1 MRSTIAL
8 ASCVLSLVAVNL
20 VIAQKERLLAHGTVV
35 YLELA
40 PVDPRSLMQGDYMAL
55 RFKVANDAEP
65 SMSRVDPNQQIFRTA
80 GNLATADGNIVVAVD
95 GRSVGRFVRRDDGRP
110 LVAGEVRLRYRVRE
124 GQLRFATNGF
134 FFQEGTG
141 RLYESARYGEL
152 RISDNGDLILK
163 SLRGPNLEPLGP
175 PGLP

>member
-1 MRSTIAL
+1 VRSTIAL
-8 ASCVLSLVAVNL
+8 TSCVLSLLVVNL
-20 VIAQKERLLAHGTVV
+20 VIAQKERLLAHGRVV

-65 SMSRVDPNQQIFRTA
+65 SLSRVDRNRQIFRTA
-80 GNLATADGNIVVAVD
+80 GNLATADGHMIVAVD
-95 GRSVGRFVRRDDGRP
+95 ERSVGRFVRLDDGGP
-110 LVAGEVRLRYRVRE
+110 LGAGEVRLRFRVRE
-124 GQLRFATNGF
+124 GLLRFATNGF
-134 FFQEGTG
+134 FFQEGTAP
-141 RLYESARYGEL
+141 LYESARYGEF
-152 RISDNGDLILK
+152 RVSDNGDLMLT

>member
-8 ASCVLSLVAVNL
+8 TSCVLSLLVVNL
-20 VIAQKERLLAHGTVV
+20 VIAQKEQLLAHGRIV

-65 SMSRVDPNQQIFRTA
+65 SLNRVDRSEQILQTA
-80 GNLATADGNIVVAVD
+80 GNLATADGHIVVTVD
-95 GRSVGRFVRRDDGRP
+95 ERSVGRFVRLDDGRP
-110 LVAGEVRLRYRVRE
+110 LGAGEVRLRYRVRE
-124 GQLRFATNGF
+124 GLLRFATNGF
-134 FFQEGTG
+134 FFQEGTAL
-141 RLYESARYGEL
+141 LYESARYGEF
-152 RISDNGDLILK
+152 RASDNGDLILT

-175 PGLP
+175 PR